1 MATALRPQGVVF
13 DMDGLLLNTESLRM
27 QALDDCARELGV
39 ALRTELF
46 TALVGGAT
54 PDARK
59 ALEAHVRDDLPK
71 DFWTLY
77 RRFADVRMAAVEPM
91 PGALALL
98 DHLRDRD
105 IPCAIATSATRASV
119 ERFCGKFELLP
130 RFGAVIAKGDYEKAK
145 PAPDAY
151 IAAAAGLGVSPA
163 DCRWRSCGFALPPA
177 LRPSWRRTCA
187 AAVEMRARH
196 AVDDHGARRP
206 AGDRRNA
213 ARRTAMRRLYRER
226 DRPDR
231 SSSAL

>member
-27 QALDDCARELGV
+27 RALDDCAREMGV
-39 ALRTELF
+39 SLKTELF
-46 TALVGGAT
+46 AALVGGAT
-54 PDARK
+54 PAARH

-98 DHLRDRD
+98 DHLRDRE

-151 IAAAAGLGVSPA
+151 IAAAARLGAAPA
-163 DCRWRSCGFALPPA
+163 ACLALEDSYNGV
-177 LRPSWRRTCA
+177 R
-187 AAVEMRARH
+187 AAVAAGMATIM
-196 AVDDHGARRP
+196 APDVLP
-206 AGDRRNA
+206 ATDE
-213 ARRTAMRRLYRER
+213 MRRLCHAVVSDLHEVV
-226 DRPDR
+226 
-231 SSSAL
+231 AHIG

>member
-1 MATALRPQGVVF
+1 MATAFRPQGVVF

-98 DHLRDRD
+98 DHLRDRE

-151 IAAAAGLGVSPA
+151 IVAAARLGVSPA
-163 DCRWRSCGFALPPA
+163 ACLALEDSYSGV
-177 LRPSWRRTCA
+177 R
-187 AAVEMRARH
+187 AAVAAGMTTIMAPD
-196 AVDDHGARRP
+196 VLP
-206 AGDRRNA
+206 ATDE
-213 ARRTAMRRLYRER
+213 MRRLCHVVVTDLHEVI
-226 DRPDR
+226 
-231 SSSAL
+231 AHIG

>member
-98 DHLRDRD
+98 DHLRDRE

-151 IAAAAGLGVSPA
+151 IVAAARLGVSPA
-163 DCRWRSCGFALPPA
+163 ACLALEDSYSGV
-177 LRPSWRRTCA
+177 R
-187 AAVEMRARH
+187 AAVAAGMTTIMAPD
-196 AVDDHGARRP
+196 VLP
-206 AGDRRNA
+206 ATDE
-213 ARRTAMRRLYRER
+213 MRRLCHVVVTDLHEVI
-226 DRPDR
+226 
-231 SSSAL
+231 AHIG

>member
-98 DHLRDRD
+98 DHLRDRE

-151 IAAAAGLGVSPA
+151 IAAAARLGV
-163 DCRWRSCGFALPPA
+163 PPA
-177 LRPSWRRTCA
+177 ACLALEDSYNGVR
-187 AAVEMRARH
+187 AAVAAGMTTIMAPD
-196 AVDDHGARRP
+196 VLP
-206 AGDRRNA
+206 ATDE
-213 ARRTAMRRLYRER
+213 MRRLCHAVVTDLHEVI
-226 DRPDR
+226 
-231 SSSAL
+231 AHIG

>member
-1 MATALRPQGVVF
+1 MSARGCSSARSCTDLDTRVAAAFRPQGVVF

-27 QALDDCARELGV
+27 RALDDCARELGV
-39 ALRTELF
+39 SLKTELF
-46 TALVGGAT
+46 AALVGGAT
-54 PDARK
+54 PAARH
-59 ALEAHVRDDLPK
+59 ALETHVRDDLPK

-98 DHLRDRD
+98 DHLRDRE

-151 IAAAAGLGVSPA
+151 IVAAARLGVSPA
-163 DCRWRSCGFALPPA
+163 ACLALEDSYSGV
-177 LRPSWRRTCA
+177 R
-187 AAVEMRARH
+187 AAVAAGMTTIMAPD
-196 AVDDHGARRP
+196 VLP
-206 AGDRRNA
+206 ATDE
-213 ARRTAMRRLYRER
+213 MRRLCHVVVTDLHEVI
-226 DRPDR
+226 
-231 SSSAL
+231 AHIG